1 MSEVKSAFL
10 KTITNHLSQA
20 QIIFSAE
27 SVSESIQNYFLI
39 NSYTYFRINILF
51 H

>member
-1 MSEVKSAFL
+1 MSEVKNAFL

-27 SVSESIQNYFLI
+27 SVSESIQNYFII
-39 NSYTYFRINILF
+39 NTYHLF
-51 H
+51 QN